1 MFNKSPPTTTS
12 FVTYQYKHIVKS
24 RSNHMAQ
31 APYKFNI
38 DSTSSKAKPQHYHG
52 GKCVSSNS
60 GCICFLMS
68 TKHTQSKCS
77 DSISN
82 LHHTILPK
90 GLSVIFSCQIQFSQF
105 CLQLEEKKEKP
116 STAPAL
122 WKPRLW
128 LFLWHLVVKL
138 NIWQK
143 NW

>member
-1 MFNKSPPTTTS
+1 
-12 FVTYQYKHIVKS
+12 
-24 RSNHMAQ
+24 MAQ
-31 APYKFNI
+31 TPYKFNI

-116 STAPAL
+116 STDYTERTS
-122 WKPRLW
+122 K
-128 LFLWHLVVKL
+128 KL
-138 NIWQK
+138 DHPSRTAKKFTNTSTLLLSTK
-143 NW
+143 GTT